1 MTIETIT
8 PLTKAIRERRSIK
21 TNYLNTPVTEEFIM
35 NILEDAVWAPTH
47 GLREPWRFII
57 VPTEKKNQFVE
68 DLLEYFPEER
78 RENRRSYFQ
87 QPEAF
92 LIVIMPK
99 SEEQKK
105 QDEDFGAVSSLI
117 HNFHLLS
124 WEKDLGVVW
133 KTNPHIYDPEVQKM
147 LQVGENEKIVGFLH
161 LGFFE
166 KDKAPKN
173 QKRTSPIDKSITY
186 GKNKQF

>member
-8 PLTKAIRERRSIK
+8 PIAKAIRERRSIK
-21 TNYLNTPVTEEFIM
+21 KDYLDIPVTEKFIM
-35 NILEDAVWAPTH
+35 GILEEAVWAPTH

-57 VPTEKKNQFVE
+57 VPTENKNQFVE
-68 DLLEYFPEER
+68 DMITFFPEER
-78 RENRRSYFQ
+78 RENRRKYFE
-87 QPEAF
+87 QPAAF

-105 QDEDFGAVSSLI
+105 QDEDFGAVSCLI
-117 HNFHLLS
+117 HNFQLLA

-133 KTNPHIYDPEVQKM
+133 KTNPHIYDPGVEK
-147 LQVGENEKIVGFLH
+147 LLDLETNEKIAGFLH

-166 KDKAPKN
+166 KNNSVKAQP
-173 QKRTSPIDKSITY
+173 RTSPLKKSTIY
-186 GKNKQF
+186 GQK